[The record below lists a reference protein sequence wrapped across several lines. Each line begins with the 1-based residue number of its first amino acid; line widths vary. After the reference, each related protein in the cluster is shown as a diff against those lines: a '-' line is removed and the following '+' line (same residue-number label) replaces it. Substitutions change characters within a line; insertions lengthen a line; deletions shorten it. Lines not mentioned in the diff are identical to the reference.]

1 MTLFTRPKLFLTL
14 FLLCSL
20 PLVALSLISFR
31 NGLKITDQLIR
42 DDLGV
47 ELASAMREFEGI
59 RHDREIDLMTLSRSR
74 ELRAYLRT
82 AREQA
87 EVLKGGATQP
97 SFSSVHTPVKG
108 DSQRADRR
116 EGLTAALGSS
126 RKYFASLVIFGPDR
140 QPLFVDELQSKLDG
154 SIVFQTTD
162 WLLNKIEPDENVWTA
177 RRDEVICSVVSHP
190 SLGETLRCSAPV
202 YGSDKDV
209 SARAVLVADIK
220 LDLLTSEATRKW
232 DLPKAEIANGPG
244 EPQRM
249 IMVLNASGRIVYHT
263 NQALRHQPVSTS
275 IPYFVPVAEAMMS
288 GQSGWKF
295 FESPA
300 GEKWLVAY
308 APVKSLDV
316 FLAVARNYSLA
327 ARVPQR
333 QGWTLIGIS
342 VLIGLAGGL
351 LLNRYSE
358 RNAQRIERITE
369 SVAAIAG
376 GNLGHRIELQ
386 SSDDLRP
393 LADNVGLMTKQLREQ
408 LARES
413 ETRQFQ
419 SFVRLSAI
427 LTHDLK
433 NAIEALSLTVTNM
446 ERHFDNEEF
455 RADALKSLT
464 GATNN
469 LRALVARLSNPITTL
484 SGEHKRPQPVDLV
497 PMLKR
502 VISFRAEPARVNHE
516 IKVNLPES
524 LFALV
529 EVERV
534 NKVVENL
541 IINALEAMHKKKGT
555 LTIVAGKTDDG
566 KPFFSVSDTGEGMS
580 QRFIEDKL
588 FRPFA
593 TTKARGVG
601 LGLYT
606 CREVVRANG
615 GSIEVDSREGAGT
628 TFRVVLPSVPI
639 DGRGEK
645 KPHNQSHS

>member
-1 MTLFTRPKLFLTL
+1 MRLRPKLFFTL

-20 PLVALSLISFR
+20 PLVALSFISFR
-31 NGLKITDQLIR
+31 NGLKITNELIR
-42 DDLGV
+42 DDLAI
-47 ELASAMREFEGI
+47 ELASAMGEFEGI
-59 RHDREIDLMTLSRSR
+59 EHDREIDLMTLSRSR
-74 ELRAYLRT
+74 ELRAYLRA
-82 AREQA
+82 AREQLG
-87 EVLKGGATQP
+87 VLKGGAIQP
-97 SFSSVHTPVKG
+97 SFSSVFTPVTR
-108 DSQRADRR
+108 DSQPADRR

-126 RKYFASLVIFGPDR
+126 RKYFASLVVFGPDR

-177 RRDEVICSVVSHP
+177 RPDEVICLVVSHP

-209 SARAVLVADIK
+209 SARAALVADIK

-232 DLPKAEIANGPG
+232 DLPAAEIANSPG
-244 EPQRM
+244 EPQRT
-249 IMVLNASGRIVYHT
+249 IIVLNASGRIVYHT
-263 NQALRHQPVSTS
+263 NHALRHQPISTS

-300 GEKWLVAY
+300 GEKWLAAY
-308 APVKSLDV
+308 APVKSFDV

-327 ARVPQR
+327 ARVPWR
-333 QGWTLIGIS
+333 EGWILIGIS
-342 VLIGLAGGL
+342 ILIGLAGSL
-351 LLNRYSE
+351 LVSHYLQ
-358 RNAQRIERITE
+358 RNTQRIERITE
-369 SVAAIAG
+369 SVAVIAG

-393 LADNVGLMTKQLREQ
+393 LADNLGLMTKQLREQ
-408 LARES
+408 IARES

-433 NAIEALSLTVTNM
+433 NAIEALSLTVSNM
-446 ERHFDNEEF
+446 ERHFDNKEF
-455 RADALKSLT
+455 RADAMKSLT
-464 GATNN
+464 SATEN
-469 LRALVARLSNPITTL
+469 LRGLVDRLSTPVTTL
-484 SGEHKRPQPVDLV
+484 SGEHKRPKPVDLV
-497 PMLKR
+497 PMLKQ
-502 VISFRAEPARVNHE
+502 VISMTAEPARDTHE
-516 IKVNLPES
+516 IKINLPDS

-529 EVERV
+529 DVERM

-541 IINALEAMHKKKGT
+541 IINALETMHKKKGT
-555 LTIVAGKTDDG
+555 LTVVAGKTNDG
-566 KPFFSVSDTGEGMS
+566 EPFFSVSDTGEGMS
-580 QRFIEDKL
+580 QQFIEDKL

-593 TTKARGVG
+593 TTKMRGVG

-606 CREVVRANG
+606 CREVVRAHG
-615 GSIEVDSREGAGT
+615 GSIEVGSREGAGT
-628 TFRVVLPSVPI
+628 TFRVVLPSLTI
-639 DGRGEK
+639 DEHG
-645 KPHNQSHS
+645 

>member
-1 MTLFTRPKLFLTL
+1 M
-14 FLLCSL
+14 
-20 PLVALSLISFR
+20 SFR
-31 NGLKITDQLIR
+31 NGLKITNQLIR
-42 DDLGV
+42 DDLAV

-59 RHDREIDLMTLSRSR
+59 EHDREIDLMTLSRSR
-74 ELRAYLRT
+74 ELRAYLRA

-87 EVLKGGATQP
+87 GVLKGGASQP
-97 SFSSVHTPVKG
+97 SFSYVPRPVK
-108 DSQRADRR
+108 REAPPPDRR
-116 EGLTAALGSS
+116 EELTAALGSS
-126 RKYFASLVIFGPDR
+126 RKYFASLVVFGSDR
-140 QPLFVDELQSKLDG
+140 QPLFVDQLQSKLDG

-162 WLLNKIEPDENVWTA
+162 WLLNKIEPDERVWTA
-177 RRDEVICSVVSHP
+177 EPNEVICSVVPHP
-190 SLGETLRCSAPV
+190 SLGKTLRCSAPV
-202 YGSDKDV
+202 YASDKDLR
-209 SARAVLVADIK
+209 AREALVADIR
-220 LDLLTSEATRKW
+220 LDSLMSEATRKW
-232 DLPKAEIANGPG
+232 DLPAAEMAISPG
-244 EPQRM
+244 EPQRK
-249 IMVLNASGRIVYHT
+249 IIVLNAFGRIVYHT
-263 NQALRHQPVSTS
+263 NQAIRHQPVSS
-275 IPYFVPVAEAMMS
+275 SMPYFVPVAEAMMS

-300 GEKWLVAY
+300 GEKWLATY
-308 APVKSLDV
+308 APVKSFDV

-327 ARVPQR
+327 ARVPKR
-333 QGWTLIGIS
+333 EGWILIGIS
-342 VLIGLAGGL
+342 ILIGLAEGL
-351 LLNRYSE
+351 FLSHYSE
-358 RNAQRIERITE
+358 RNTQRIERITE

-408 LARES
+408 FARES

-433 NAIEALSLTVTNM
+433 NAIETLSLTVTNM
-446 ERHFDNEEF
+446 ERHFDNKEF
-455 RADALKSLT
+455 RADAMKSLT
-464 GATNN
+464 SATEN
-469 LRALVARLSNPITTL
+469 LRALVARLSTPVTTL
-484 SGEHKRPQPVDLV
+484 SGEHQRPRPVDLV

-502 VISFRAEPARVNHE
+502 VISLTAEPARVNHE
-516 IKVNLPES
+516 IKINLPES

-529 EVERV
+529 DVERM

-541 IINALEAMHKKKGT
+541 IINALETMHRKNGT
-555 LTIVAGKTDDG
+555 LSVVAGKTVDG

-580 QRFIEDKL
+580 QRFIEEKL

-593 TTKARGVG
+593 TTKTRGVG

-628 TFRVVLPSVPI
+628 TFRVVLPSATI
-639 DGRGEK
+639 DGHG
-645 KPHNQSHS
+645 